1 MRFDLRRGTEGVAF
15 ITDSAQKGAN
25 GIIVVDLGT
34 GESWRRLNDHLST
47 KAEDISTFLPIVE
60 GRPFLEPQP
69 DGSVKQGAGSQPSSS
84 LSHPS
89 HNGVPQVQIVQ
100 IVQTPKH

>member
-1 MRFDLRRGTEGVAF
+1 MRFNLRRGTEDVAF

-47 KAEDISTFLPIVE
+47 KAEDISTFLPIVK

-69 DGSVKQGAGSQPSSS
+69 DGSVKQA
-84 LSHPS
+84 S

-100 IVQTPKH
+100 TVETPKH